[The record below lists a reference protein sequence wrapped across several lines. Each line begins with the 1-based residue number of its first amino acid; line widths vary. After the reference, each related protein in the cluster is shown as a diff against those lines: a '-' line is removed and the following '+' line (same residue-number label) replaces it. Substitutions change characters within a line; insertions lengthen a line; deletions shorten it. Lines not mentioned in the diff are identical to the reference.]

1 MTDRIRIARMVAGV
15 SLMAAWLAGDVV
27 RAAETVDKA
36 DPANVCLRGTLTNC
50 RIRFERDKKGI
61 LKKRMMDIV

>member
-15 SLMAAWLAGDVV
+15 SLMAAWLAGEAV
-27 RAAETVDKA
+27 RAAEVPPHA
-36 DPANVCLRGTLTNC
+36 DPANVCLRGTLGNC

-61 LKKRMMDIV
+61 LKKRMMEIV